1 MQVEVCDM
9 EDNVF
14 FFQETQNGHL
24 HMIPVPKEEIRVKRH
39 TQGLV
44 PVTIEFLEYIYEGYF
59 MVKDIYMKQ
68 EENET
73 ISFVLENR
81 ILSLQVTIAG
91 NDISVVHSFKN
102 TEK

>member
-1 MQVEVCDM
+1 M

-24 HMIPVPKEEIRVKRH
+24 HMIPVPSEEVRVRRY

-44 PVTIEFLEYIYEGYF
+44 PVTIDFLEDVYEGYF
-59 MVKDIYMKQ
+59 LLKDIHMEK
-68 EENET
+68 EERET
-73 ISFVLENR
+73 ISFALENR
-81 ILSLQVTIAG
+81 VLSLQVKIAG
-91 NDISVVHSFKN
+91 NDISVLHSFKN